1 MMKVVYKPT
10 IKFKDLAEAYYEMY
24 GEELKF
30 DDFQW
35 EDYTN
40 DCYKDYSID
49 LAFDLD
55 ATEFQKNLSYL
66 LLKEG
71 IPVTS
76 DVLID
81 ISW

>member
-1 MMKVVYKPT
+1 MKVVYKPT
-10 IKFKDLAEAYYEMY
+10 IDFSTLAEAYYQLY
-24 GEELKF
+24 GEELHLS
-30 DDFQW
+30 DFEW
-35 EDYTN
+35 ENYCN
-40 DCYKDYSID
+40 DCYKEYSVAS
-49 LAFDLD
+49 AFDLD

-81 ISW
+81 VSW